1 MLNNSGAIKLKMI
14 KLWEILQHDSDS
26 EHPLSTSELCQRLHS
41 DGIPCNRKTIQ
52 PDVDVLNKYGFEVQT
67 ERRGKDRVYW
77 VEDRTFDIPEIKIL
91 IDAIQAASF
100 ITKNKTEEL
109 VRKIA
114 ALAGSHRADVL
125 TENIVR
131 FNNRKHTNERIYYT
145 VDRLERAILEKRQ
158 ASFLYFDLDE
168 KRNRVFRKNKERYV
182 VHPIS
187 LVFLEDNYYL
197 MCFCTGHEGVVS
209 FRLDRMDDVQI
220 SERPSCPGAQMP
232 EERIAQFTREAF
244 RMYSGEPETVTL
256 RFKDNLIGVMY
267 DKFGEDIRMT
277 RRKDGTITAK
287 VLVQISP
294 TFWGWL
300 FQFVGEMQL
309 EAPQNIVDIYK
320 ALLEE
325 AGK

>member
-1 MLNNSGAIKLKMI
+1 MANSGAIKLKMI

-26 EHPLSTSELCQRLHS
+26 EHPLSTNELCRRLCD

-52 PDVDVLNKYGFEVQT
+52 PDVSVLNQHGFEVQS

-77 VEDRTFDIPEIKIL
+77 VEDRTFDVPEIKIL

-100 ITKNKTEEL
+100 ITEKKTEQL
-109 VRKIA
+109 VQKIA

-131 FNNRKHTNERIYYT
+131 FNNRKHTNERIFYT

-158 ASFLYFDLDE
+158 ATFLYFDLDE
-168 KRNRVFRKNKERYV
+168 NRNRIFRRNKERYI

-197 MCFCTGHEGVVS
+197 MCFCSGHEGIVS
-209 FRLDRMDDVQI
+209 FRLDRMFDVQ
-220 SERPSCPGAQMP
+220 ETNQPSCSASQMP
-232 EERIAQFTREAF
+232 EEMIARYTQQAF
-244 RMYSGEPETVTL
+244 HMFSGEQEEVTL
-256 RFKDNLIGVMY
+256 RFGDNLIGVIY
-267 DKFGEDIRMT
+267 DRFGEDIKMT
-277 RRKDGTITAK
+277 RQKDGSIIAK
-287 VLVQISP
+287 VTVQISP
-294 TFWGWL
+294 TFWGWF

-309 EAPQNIVDIYK
+309 VAPKELIDTYRS
-320 ALLEE
+320 LLRR
-325 AGK
+325 AFD